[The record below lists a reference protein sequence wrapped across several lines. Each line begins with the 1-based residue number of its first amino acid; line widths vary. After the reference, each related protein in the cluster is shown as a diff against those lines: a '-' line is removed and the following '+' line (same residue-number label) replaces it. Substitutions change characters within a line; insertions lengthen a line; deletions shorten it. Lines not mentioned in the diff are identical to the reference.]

1 MSSRGSARSGKTME
15 TVIFLRFI
23 KVDKPFTIQTLRND
37 WNIWDIKN
45 ERKKYFNYLGYL
57 FGKLFV
63 CFSWSKIEI
72 ALFILKSSLLVAHQ
86 FSNRAR
92 FQFQLTRQKD
102 NLLVLHGN
110 LRFKLH
116 STAFRFLKVHLYIY
130 TMLSKFRDFGIT
142 KHLCFEVDR

>member
-1 MSSRGSARSGKTME
+1 M
-15 TVIFLRFI
+15 
-23 KVDKPFTIQTLRND
+23 
-37 WNIWDIKN
+37 
-45 ERKKYFNYLGYL
+45 

-63 CFSWSKIEI
+63 CFSWSKIEL

-142 KHLCFEVDR
+142 KHLCVLKLTVEVIDSRLVIFVWYFISHYSPPLALTSIFDISLFPMALGRS